1 MRQLHSWI
9 SAPVL
14 PAPPSLPHWL
24 DRLLTVTLTILGFFL
39 AWTPA
44 GVSIV
49 LAILAVIALAAAP
62 AIWRTAP
69 WRDPVIAAGLVLLAY
84 ITLHTLWISGF
95 TLTAGQTIN
104 RYHEL
109 GMAAILLALFRL
121 ASQPH
126 LFFRAVV
133 WGVLAYAIT
142 HWIAL
147 FIPALA
153 ADLASRRISAGLCLL
168 LVAFVLVEQ
177 ARLNPRPWPSRIAA
191 AFLCLTVLFAI
202 DGRTG
207 HLVLL
212 LLAAV
217 VAWVHSPRRWRWV
230 ALVAVP
236 MVVVAVGLGSSAVQ
250 LRVAE
255 TMAAS
260 SKNESGELTSTGI
273 RIELIRSGFA
283 LSTQYYAT
291 GAGFARYAEV
301 NRQSVTARF
310 GPEPVRQGLPWAT
323 IENPHS
329 EFVMQIVGGGVAAL
343 VLFVVWLVLP
353 VMRRKNGHADVAL
366 VGLVLAFAVGCV
378 FNSMLRDFIEGH
390 FYVALLA
397 WLLAH
402 PTAPAA
408 TAETV

>member
-1 MRQLHSWI
+1 MKRILSWI
-9 SAPVL
+9 HAPAL
-14 PAPPSLPHWL
+14 PAPAPLPHWL
-24 DRLLTVTLTILGFFL
+24 DRSLTVVLTFFGFSL

-44 GVSIV
+44 GVSITLAV
-49 LAILAVIALAAAP
+49 LALLALVAAP
-62 AIWRTAP
+62 AIWRSAP
-69 WRDPVIAAGLVLLAY
+69 WRDPVIATGLVLLTY

-109 GMAAILLALFRL
+109 VMAAVLLALFRL
-121 ASQPH
+121 SSQPH
-126 LFFRAVV
+126 WFFRAMVL
-133 WGVLAYAIT
+133 GVIAYAAA
-142 HWIAL
+142 HWAAL

-153 ADLASRRISAGLCLL
+153 ANLASRRISAGLCLL
-168 LVAFVLVEQ
+168 LVAFVLVER

-212 LLAAV
+212 LLAAL
-217 VAWVHSPRRWRWV
+217 VAWVHSPKRWRWA

-236 MVVVAVGLGSSAVQ
+236 MVVLAVGLASSAVQ
-250 LRVAE
+250 LRLAE

-260 SKNESGELTSTGI
+260 AKSKNGELTSTGI
-273 RIELIRSGFA
+273 RIELIRSGLA

-329 EFVMQIVGGGVAAL
+329 EFVMQIVGGGAAAL
-343 VLFVVWLVLP
+343 ILFVVWLVLP
-353 VMRRKNGHADVAL
+353 AMRRKNGHANVAL
-366 VGLVLAFAVGCV
+366 IGLVLAFAVGCA
-378 FNSMLRDFIEGH
+378 FNSMLRDFVEGH

-402 PTAPAA
+402 PTVPAA
-408 TAETV
+408 AAETT

>member
-1 MRQLHSWI
+1 MRRILSWI
-9 SAPVL
+9 LAPAL
-14 PAPPSLPHWL
+14 PSPAVLPHWL
-24 DRLLTVTLTILGFFL
+24 DRSLTVALTLFGFFL

-49 LAILAVIALAAAP
+49 LAMLALLALVAAP
-62 AIWRTAP
+62 AIWRSAP
-69 WRDPVIAAGLVLLAY
+69 WRDPVIATGLVLLAY
-84 ITLHTLWISGF
+84 ITLHTLWVSGF
-95 TLTAGQTIN
+95 TSTAGQAIN

-109 GMAAILLALFRL
+109 VMAAVLLALFRL
-121 ASQPH
+121 SSQPQ
-126 LFFRAVV
+126 LFFRAMVL
-133 WGVLAYAIT
+133 GVIAYAAA
-142 HWIAL
+142 HWVAL

-153 ADLASRRISAGLCLL
+153 ANLASRRISAGLCLL
-168 LVAFVLVEQ
+168 LVAFVLVER
-177 ARLNPRPWPSRIAA
+177 ARLNPRPWPSRLAA

-212 LLAAV
+212 LLAAL
-217 VAWVHSPRRWRWV
+217 VAWVHSPKRWRWA

-236 MVVVAVGLGSSAVQ
+236 MVVLAVGLASSAVQ
-250 LRVAE
+250 LRLAE

-260 SKNESGELTSTGI
+260 AKNKNGELTSTGI
-273 RIELIRSGFA
+273 RIELIRSGLA
-283 LSTQYYAT
+283 LSTQYYAL

-323 IENPHS
+323 VENPHN
-329 EFVMQIVGGGVAAL
+329 EFVMQIVGGGVASLA
-343 VLFVVWLVLP
+343 LFVVWLVLP
-353 VMRRKNGHADVAL
+353 AMRRKNGHANVAL
-366 VGLVLAFAVGCV
+366 VGLVLAFALGCA

-402 PTAPAA
+402 PTAPA
-408 TAETV
+408 TDAETR

>member
-1 MRQLHSWI
+1 MRRILSWVH
-9 SAPVL
+9 APAL
-14 PAPPSLPHWL
+14 PAAAALPHWL
-24 DRLLTVTLTILGFFL
+24 DRSLTVALTLLGFFL

-49 LAILAVIALAAAP
+49 LAMLALLALVAAP
-62 AIWRTAP
+62 AIWRSAP
-69 WRDPVIAAGLVLLAY
+69 WRDPVIATGLVLLAY
-84 ITLHTLWISGF
+84 ITLHTLWVSGF
-95 TLTAGQTIN
+95 TSTAGQAIN

-109 GMAAILLALFRL
+109 AMAAVLLALFRL
-121 ASQPH
+121 SSQPQ
-126 LFFRAVV
+126 LFFRAMVL
-133 WGVLAYAIT
+133 GVIAYAVT
-142 HWIAL
+142 HWVAL

-153 ADLASRRISAGLCLL
+153 ANLASRRISAGLCLL
-168 LVAFVLVEQ
+168 LVAFVLVER

-212 LLAAV
+212 LLAAL
-217 VAWVHSPRRWRWV
+217 VAWVHSPKRWRWA
-230 ALVAVP
+230 ALIAVP
-236 MVVVAVGLGSSAVQ
+236 MVVLAVGLASSAVQ
-250 LRVAE
+250 LRLAE

-260 SKNESGELTSTGI
+260 AKNKNGELTSTAI
-273 RIELIRSGFA
+273 RIELIRSGLA

-323 IENPHS
+323 IENPHN

-353 VMRRKNGHADVAL
+353 AMRRKNGHANVAL
-366 VGLVLAFAVGCV
+366 VGLVLAFAVGCA
-378 FNSMLRDFIEGH
+378 FNSMLRDFVEGH

-402 PTAPAA
+402 PTAPAIA
-408 TAETV
+408 AETR